1 MRTLAESVADHR
13 VSFDELN
20 RRYRPVLQMVET
32 LIGVVPNCDP
42 YLEIW
47 EPGFRTYNLIV
58 PNFLNLPAAL
68 AGAGVPKDLVGLGM
82 YTSSRAAGCA
92 YCSAHTCSF
101 ALRRGSSQAAVT
113 GESRTPVEEATV
125 ALAEALSRVP
135 HSYTAEL
142 DEELERHLSP
152 DQAEWVVMGVAMMG
166 FLNKF
171 MDALGVELEP
181 EAIDDVANLIE
192 PTGWSAGQH
201 EWASGEGG
209 LRPSDGA
216 AAPAADS
223 FGTAFPVLRNAYGAI
238 KLDRRWHAGIPK
250 DPAKARALIAEAGFD
265 EPLLE
270 TLRHGRPRRA
280 LAATLNH
287 NLDPAQS
294 AMGVADKALTGLVFA
309 KVVGSDHLATQARAL
324 AAHHGAAA
332 DLIDAVD
339 AYDPDGARSDL
350 IDDRLAAALRVAN
363 AFGPSP
369 AQVSPETVAEAAGA
383 LKPDE
388 IIELTVWISV
398 SQLIHRL
405 TVRRLARAA
414 A

>member
-13 VSFDELN
+13 VSFDELH
-20 RRYRPVLQMVET
+20 RRYHPVLQMVET

-58 PNFLNLPAAL
+58 PNFLNLPVAL

-82 YTSSRAAGCA
+82 YASSRAAGCA

-101 ALRRGSSQAAVT
+101 ALRRGSSQEAVT

-125 ALAEALSRVP
+125 AMAEALSRVP
-135 HSYTAEL
+135 HTYTADL
-142 DEELERHLSP
+142 DDELERHLSA
-152 DQAEWVVMGVAMMG
+152 DEAEWVVMGVAMMG

-201 EWASGEGG
+201 EWAYEDGE
-209 LRPSDGA
+209 LRPSEGA
-216 AAPAADS
+216 AAPKADS
-223 FGTAFPVLRNAYGAI
+223 LSTAFPVLRNAYGAV
-238 KLDRRWHAGIPK
+238 KLDRRWHAGVPK
-250 DPAKARALIAEAGFD
+250 DPAKARAMIAEAGFD

-270 TLRHGRPRRA
+270 TLHHGKPRRA
-280 LAATLNH
+280 LAAALHH

-294 AMGVADKALTGLVFA
+294 AMGIADKALAGLVFA
-309 KVVGSDHLATQARAL
+309 KVVGSEHLATQARAL
-324 AAHHGAAA
+324 AAHHGASAE
-332 DLIDAVD
+332 LVDAVD
-339 AYDPDGARSDL
+339 GYDPDGDRSEG
-350 IDDRLAAALRVAN
+350 IDDRLAAALRVAD

-369 AQVSPETVAEAAGA
+369 AQVTPDIVAEAAGV

-398 SQLIHRL
+398 CQLIHRL